1 MIEAL
6 AILVVFLTAALIYL
20 GAQMQ
25 AQSARRDPVAELARL
40 RESLVW
46 HDERLRLA
54 KENQWD
60 AEMISRIAGQRA
72 EISGQLTRFHGA
84 RRD

>member
-20 GAQMQ
+20 SAQMQ

-40 RESLVW
+40 QESLVW

-54 KENQWD
+54 KEQRWD
-60 AEMISRIAGQRA
+60 DDMINRIAGQRA
-72 EISGQLTRFHGA
+72 EILGELARFHAA
-84 RRD
+84 RR